1 MKKVILVQ
9 FKKYI
14 FAGNGCTKQEN
25 NEKTISPIIS
35 LFIKNVGDKI
45 GRENKSCTPFLL
57 VEINTLS
64 VLSPFI
70 DLFLKI
76 ISGCLWPRNE
86 DVVTV

>member
-1 MKKVILVQ
+1 MALQ
-9 FKKYI
+9 FKIPLQKCHEI
-14 FAGNGCTKQEN
+14 LGK
-25 NEKTISPIIS
+25 KTISPIIS

-45 GRENKSCTPFLL
+45 GWENKSCTPILM
-57 VEINTLS
+57 VEINPLS